1 MRTPLIYKR
10 RKEGVTDYRR
20 RFRLVKSGMP
30 RLVVRV
36 SKKGIVVQVVEFNPL
51 GDHVAVS
58 LNSQSLAKAEVELQG
73 NSTPASY
80 LLGYLAGIKAKKLG
94 IGDTILD
101 IGRSRLTVGGRIGA
115 VTKGFIDSGC
125 VLPHD
130 ESIFPSDDRVNG
142 NHLKKKLG
150 KKAMD
155 SMKKKLEGSA

>member
-94 IGDTILD
+94 IG
-101 IGRSRLTVGGRIGA
+101 
-115 VTKGFIDSGC
+115 
-125 VLPHD
+125 
-130 ESIFPSDDRVNG
+130 
-142 NHLKKKLG
+142 
-150 KKAMD
+150 
-155 SMKKKLEGSA
+155 